1 MAFPSSGTGKQPSH
15 AGPPPGSAAGQSPA
29 PSMIDQDA
37 MAGAAGVGAQ
47 DQMLTQTMG
56 QIRAI
61 GEAVKAL
68 ADLIPM
74 GADEVQQ
81 IQQLLKSLVVKAAQG
96 APAQSPSS
104 MAVPGGGG
112 SGMGMPS
119 GGAGAPGGGP
129 PPPQ

>member
-1 MAFPSSGTGKQPSH
+1 
-15 AGPPPGSAAGQSPA
+15 
-29 PSMIDQDA
+29 MIDQSA

-61 GEAVKAL
+61 GEAVKGL

-81 IQQLLKSLVVKAAQG
+81 IQQLLKALVIKAAQG
-96 APAQSPSS
+96 SPAQSPSS

-112 SGMGMPS
+112 QMGMP
-119 GGAGAPGGGP
+119 AGPGGQQ